1 LRDED
6 SRRAGG
12 EGLQA
17 DGRIL
22 SVRDLAVD
30 FSGEAGTVHALR
42 DVNFDLYRGR
52 TLAIVGESGSGK
64 SVTVQ
69 VIMGLLPKNGHVIG
83 GSVVFSDKGEIVDIA
98 KLPPDGQKLRQIRG
112 GRIAMIFQEPMTS
125 LSPLHTIGDQIGE
138 AARIHRDADAGQ
150 ARELAADLLAKV
162 GFHHPR
168 ERLRS
173 YPFELSGGMRQR
185 AMIAMALM
193 CQPAILIAD
202 EPTTALDVTTQ
213 ANILS
218 LMKGLQKQFDM
229 GILLITHD
237 LGVVANV
244 ADDVAV
250 MYRGEIVERG
260 NVEAI
265 FRDPRHPYLKALMR
279 CVPRVDGTPE
289 DRLSPLR
296 EVVSAAPRAPVL
308 RVPNGA
314 GPVLDVQNVSK
325 SFWKRGGPFAAGMR
339 VDALVKVSLA
349 VKRGQT
355 LGIVGE
361 SGSGKTTLSK
371 VIMRALH
378 PDEGRVLYDA
388 GSGPRDI
395 AGFDGAE
402 LTAYRRAVQFV
413 FQDPFSSLNPRMTVH
428 DILTEPLTVHGV
440 GDGAS
445 RQKRVEE
452 LCSLVGLGRQV
463 LSRYPHSF
471 SGGQRQ
477 RISIARAL
485 ALEPSVLLC
494 DEPTSALDVSVQ
506 AQILNLLKDLQAEL
520 GLSLLFV
527 SHNLAVIHYLA
538 TDVAVMCRGH
548 VVEQAPSA
556 ELFANPRH
564 PYTKALLAAVP
575 SADLDHM
582 LDFAKISGEGVSQ
595 PDSWPPPFTIRP
607 DGPRPDMVEMEP
619 RHFVRVAGDGQDA
632 LRMAS

>member
-1 LRDED
+1 M
-6 SRRAGG
+6 AG
-12 EGLQA
+12 
-17 DGRIL
+17 DHRIL

-30 FSGEAGTVHALR
+30 FAGDAGVVHALHGV
-42 DVNFDLYRGR
+42 DFDLYRGR

-69 VIMGLLPKNGHVIG
+69 AVMGLLPKKGKITG
-83 GSVVFSDKGEIVDIA
+83 GEIIFSDSPRHDVVDIA
-98 KLPPDGQKLRQIRG
+98 KLPRNGDQMREIRG

-125 LSPLHTIGDQIGE
+125 LSPVHTIGDQIGE
-138 AARIHRDADAGQ
+138 AARIHRDADPRL
-150 ARELAADLLAKV
+150 ARQLAADLLAKV
-162 GFHHPR
+162 GFQNPQQQ
-168 ERLRS
+168 LDA

-218 LMKGLQKQFDM
+218 LMRGLQKQFDM

-260 NVEAI
+260 GVEAI
-265 FRDPRHPYLKALMR
+265 FRDARHPYLKALMR
-279 CVPRVDGTPE
+279 CVPRVDGARE
-289 DRLSPLR
+289 DRLTPLR
-296 EVVSAAPRAPVL
+296 DSVPVEPRITPALRLNGTMPVL
-308 RVPNGA
+308 EVCDA
-314 GPVLDVQNVSK
+314 SK
-325 SFWKRGGPFAAGMR
+325 TFWKRGGPFAAGSR
-339 VDALVKVSLA
+339 IAALTKVSLA
-349 VKRGQT
+349 VKRGET

-371 VIMRALH
+371 IIMRAMA
-378 PDEGRVLYDA
+378 PDEGQVLYDA
-388 GSGPRDI
+388 GSGARDI
-395 AGFDGAE
+395 ASFEGAE

-428 DILTEPLTVHGV
+428 DILSEPLTVHGV
-440 GDGAS
+440 GDAVS
-445 RQKRVEE
+445 RGKRVVE
-452 LCSLVGLGRQV
+452 LCSLVGIDRRA

-477 RISIARAL
+477 RIGIARAL

-538 TDVAVMCRGH
+538 NDVAVMCRGH
-548 VVEQAPSA
+548 VVEQGPSPVI
-556 ELFANPRH
+556 FAKPRH

-582 LDFAKISGEGVSQ
+582 LDFDKIAGEGVSL
-595 PDSWPPPFTIRP
+595 PSSWPEPFTIRS
-607 DGPRPDMVEMEP
+607 DGPRPDMVETTP
-619 RHFVRVAGDGQDA
+619 RHFVRVAHGGAELIGPDP
-632 LRMAS
+632 

>member
-1 LRDED
+1 M
-6 SRRAGG
+6 
-12 EGLQA
+12 A
-17 DGRIL
+17 DDDRIL

-30 FSGEAGTVHALR
+30 FTGEAGVVHALR

-64 SVTVQ
+64 SVAVQ
-69 VIMGLLPKNGHVIG
+69 AVMGLLPKKARITRGHIY
-83 GSVVFSDKGEIVDIA
+83 FRDPLRQNLVDITTLA
-98 KLPPDGQKLRQIRG
+98 RNGDQMRDIRG

-125 LSPLHTIGDQIGE
+125 LSPLHTIGAQIAE
-138 AARIHRDADAGQ
+138 AARIHRQADARQ
-150 ARELAADLLAKV
+150 SRELAIDLLAKV
-162 GFHHPR
+162 GFQHPQHQVDA
-168 ERLRS
+168 

-218 LMKGLQKQFDM
+218 LMKGLQSQFDM

-260 NVEAI
+260 DVDAI
-265 FRDPRHPYLKALMR
+265 FRHPRHPYLKALMR
-279 CVPRVDGTPE
+279 CVPRVDGKPE
-289 DRLSPLR
+289 DRLTPLR
-296 EVVSAAPRAPVL
+296 DAVPAEPRAEAKNACAYPGIKVL
-308 RVPNGA
+308 E
-314 GPVLDVQNVSK
+314 VQNVSK
-325 SFWKRGGPFAAGMR
+325 TFFKRGGPFSAGLRVAA
-339 VDALVKVSLA
+339 LTKVSLS
-349 VKRGQT
+349 VECGET

-371 VIMRALH
+371 IIMGAMK
-378 PDEGRVLYDA
+378 PDEGRVLYDG
-388 GSGPRDI
+388 GSGARDI
-395 AGFDGAE
+395 ATLEGAE

-428 DILTEPLTVHGV
+428 DILSEPLTVHGV
-440 GDGAS
+440 GDAVS
-445 RQKRVEE
+445 RDKRVLE
-452 LCSLVGLGRQV
+452 LCSLVGIDRRA

-477 RISIARAL
+477 RIGIARAL

-506 AQILNLLKDLQAEL
+506 AQILNLLKDLQKEL

-527 SHNLAVIHYLA
+527 SHNLAVNHYLA
-538 TDVAVMCRGH
+538 KDVAVMCRGH
-548 VVEQAPSA
+548 VVEQGPSA
-556 ELFANPRH
+556 DIFASPRH

-575 SADLDHM
+575 SADLDHP
-582 LDFAKISGEGVSQ
+582 LDFDKIAGEGVSQ
-595 PDSWPPPFTIRP
+595 PSSWPMPFTIKGE
-607 DGPRPDMVEMEP
+607 GPRPDMVEASP
-619 RHFVRVAGDGQDA
+619 GHFVRIAGGAKGVAE
-632 LRMAS
+632 LVS

>member
-1 LRDED
+1 V
-6 SRRAGG
+6 
-12 EGLQA
+12 A
-17 DGRIL
+17 DDDRIL

-30 FSGEAGTVHALR
+30 FTGEAGVVHALR

-64 SVTVQ
+64 SVAVQ
-69 VIMGLLPKNGHVIG
+69 AVMGLLPKKARITRGHIY
-83 GSVVFSDKGEIVDIA
+83 FRDPLRQNLVDITTLA
-98 KLPPDGQKLRQIRG
+98 RNGDQMRDIRG

-125 LSPLHTIGDQIGE
+125 LSPLHTIGAQIAE
-138 AARIHRDADAGQ
+138 AARIHRQADARQ
-150 ARELAADLLAKV
+150 SRELAIDLLAKV
-162 GFHHPR
+162 GFQHPQHQVDA
-168 ERLRS
+168 

-218 LMKGLQKQFDM
+218 LMKGLQSQFDM

-260 NVEAI
+260 DVDAI
-265 FRDPRHPYLKALMR
+265 FRHPRHPYLKALMR
-279 CVPRVDGTPE
+279 CVPRVDGKPE
-289 DRLSPLR
+289 DRLTPLR
-296 EVVSAAPRAPVL
+296 DAVPAEPRAEAKNACAYPGIKVL
-308 RVPNGA
+308 E
-314 GPVLDVQNVSK
+314 VQNVSK
-325 SFWKRGGPFAAGMR
+325 TFFKRGGPFSAGLRVAA
-339 VDALVKVSLA
+339 LTKVSLS
-349 VKRGQT
+349 VECGET

-371 VIMRALH
+371 IIMGAMK
-378 PDEGRVLYDA
+378 PDEGRVLYDG
-388 GSGPRDI
+388 GSGARDI
-395 AGFDGAE
+395 ATLEGAE

-428 DILTEPLTVHGV
+428 DILSEPLTVHGV
-440 GDGAS
+440 GDAVS
-445 RQKRVEE
+445 RDKRVLE
-452 LCSLVGLGRQV
+452 LCSLVGIDRRA

-477 RISIARAL
+477 RIGIARAL

-506 AQILNLLKDLQAEL
+506 AQILNLLKDLQKEL

-538 TDVAVMCRGH
+538 KDVAVMCRGH
-548 VVEQAPSA
+548 VVEQGPSA
-556 ELFANPRH
+556 DIFASPRH

-575 SADLDHM
+575 SADLDHP
-582 LDFAKISGEGVSQ
+582 LDFDKIAGESVSQ
-595 PDSWPPPFTIRP
+595 PSSWPMPFTIKGE
-607 DGPRPDMVEMEP
+607 GPRPDMVEASP
-619 RHFVRVAGDGQDA
+619 GHFVRIAGGAKGVAE
-632 LRMAS
+632 LVS

>member
-1 LRDED
+1 M
-6 SRRAGG
+6 
-12 EGLQA
+12 
-17 DGRIL
+17 
-22 SVRDLAVD
+22 AV
-30 FSGEAGTVHALR
+30 
-42 DVNFDLYRGR
+42 
-52 TLAIVGESGSGK
+52 
-64 SVTVQ
+64 
-69 VIMGLLPKNGHVIG
+69 
-83 GSVVFSDKGEIVDIA
+83 
-98 KLPPDGQKLRQIRG
+98 
-112 GRIAMIFQEPMTS
+112 
-125 LSPLHTIGDQIGE
+125 
-138 AARIHRDADAGQ
+138 
-150 ARELAADLLAKV
+150 DLLAKV
-162 GFHHPR
+162 GFQHPQQQIDA
-168 ERLRS
+168 

-218 LMKGLQKQFDM
+218 LMKGLQSQFDM

-250 MYRGEIVERG
+250 MYRGEILERG
-260 NVEAI
+260 DVEAI
-265 FRDPRHPYLKALMR
+265 FRHARHPYLKALMR
-279 CVPRVDGTPE
+279 CVPKVDGKPE
-289 DRLSPLR
+289 DRLTPLR
-296 EVVSAAPRAPVL
+296 DAVPSEPPAETMKPLANRGTKVL
-308 RVPNGA
+308 E
-314 GPVLDVQNVSK
+314 VQNVSK
-325 SFWKRGGPFAAGMR
+325 TFFKRGGPFSAGFRVAA
-339 VDALVKVSLA
+339 LTKVSLS
-349 VKRGQT
+349 VERGET

-371 VIMRALH
+371 IIMGAMK
-378 PDEGRVLYDA
+378 PDEGRVLYDD

-395 AGFDGAE
+395 ASFEGAE

-428 DILTEPLTVHGV
+428 DILSEPLVVHGV
-440 GDGAS
+440 GDAAS
-445 RQKRVEE
+445 RQRRVIE
-452 LCSLVGLGRQV
+452 LCSLVGIDRRA

-477 RISIARAL
+477 RIGIARAL

-538 TDVAVMCRGH
+538 KDVAVMCRGH
-548 VVEQAPSA
+548 VVEQGPSA
-556 ELFANPRH
+556 EVFASPRH

-575 SADLDHM
+575 SADLDHL
-582 LDFAKISGEGVSQ
+582 LDFEKIAGDGVTLPS
-595 PDSWPPPFTIRP
+595 SWPMPFTIRG
-607 DGPRPDMVEMEP
+607 DGPRPDMVEAAP
-619 RHFVRVAGDGQDA
+619 GHFVRIAGGEKG
-632 LRMAS
+632 LTELVS

>member
-1 LRDED
+1 M
-6 SRRAGG
+6 
-12 EGLQA
+12 
-17 DGRIL
+17 

-30 FSGEAGTVHALR
+30 FAGEGGAVHALR
-42 DVNFDLYRGR
+42 GVNFDLYRGR

-64 SVTVQ
+64 SVAVQ
-69 VIMGLLPKNGHVIG
+69 AVMGLLPKNGHITRG
-83 GSVVFSDKGEIVDIA
+83 QIIFSDPVRRNLVDITT
-98 KLPPDGQKLRQIRG
+98 LPRNGDAMRDIRG

-125 LSPLHTIGDQIGE
+125 LSPLHTIGDQIAE
-138 AARIHRDADAGQ
+138 AARIHREADAQ
-150 ARELAADLLAKV
+150 RSHEMAVDLLAKV
-162 GFHHPR
+162 GFQHPQQQ
-168 ERLRS
+168 LVA

-218 LMKGLQKQFDM
+218 LMKGLQSQFDM

-250 MYRGEIVERG
+250 MYRGEMMERG
-260 NVEAI
+260 DVETI
-265 FRDPRHPYLKALMR
+265 FRHARHPYLKALMR
-279 CVPRVDGTPE
+279 CVPKVDGKPE
-289 DRLSPLR
+289 NRLTPLR
-296 EVVSAAPRAPVL
+296 DAVPSESRSEPRSEPRAGPEQYVDNRGTKVL
-308 RVPNGA
+308 E
-314 GPVLDVQNVSK
+314 VQNVSK
-325 SFWKRGGPFAAGMR
+325 TFCKRGGPFSAGIRVAA
-339 VDALVKVSLA
+339 LTKVSLS
-349 VKRGQT
+349 VERGET

-371 VIMRALH
+371 IIMGAMK
-378 PDEGRVLYDA
+378 PDEGRILYDV

-395 AGFDGAE
+395 ATFEGAE

-428 DILTEPLTVHGV
+428 DILSEPLLVHAV
-440 GDGAS
+440 GDAAS
-445 RQKRVEE
+445 RHKRVLE
-452 LCSLVGLGRQV
+452 LCSLVGIDRRA

-477 RISIARAL
+477 RIGIARAL

-538 TDVAVMCRGH
+538 KDVAVMCRGH
-548 VVEQAPSA
+548 VVEQGPSA
-556 ELFANPRH
+556 ELFASPRH

-575 SADLDHM
+575 SADLDHP
-582 LDFAKISGEGVSQ
+582 LDFDKIAGEGVSM
-595 PDSWPPPFTIRP
+595 PSSWPMPFTIRN
-607 DGPRPDMVEMEP
+607 DGPRPDMVETAP
-619 RHFVRVAGDGQDA
+619 GHYVRISGGAKGLA
-632 LRMAS
+632 

>member
-1 LRDED
+1 M
-6 SRRAGG
+6 
-12 EGLQA
+12 A
-17 DGRIL
+17 DDQRIL

-30 FSGEAGTVHALR
+30 FAGEGGVMRALHG
-42 DVNFDLYRGR
+42 VSFDLYRGR

-69 VIMGLLPKNGHVIG
+69 AVMGLLPK
-83 GSVVFSDKGEIVDIA
+83 KGRIVRGEITFRDPASGIVDIA
-98 KLPPDGQKLRQIRG
+98 TLPRDGDKMREIRG

-138 AARIHRDADAGQ
+138 AARIHRKADGAK
-150 ARELAADLLAKV
+150 AMDLAEDLLDKV
-162 GFHHPR
+162 GFQHPH
-168 ERLRS
+168 EQLS
-173 YPFELSGGMRQR
+173 AYPFELSGGMRQR
-185 AMIAMALM
+185 AMIAMALV

-250 MYRGEIVERG
+250 MYRGEILERG
-260 NVEAI
+260 NIEHI
-265 FRDPRHPYLKALMR
+265 FRDARHPYLKALMR

-289 DRLSPLR
+289 TRLMPLR
-296 EVVSAAPRAPVL
+296 DTTPAEPRVIKLAPVAGQSL
-308 RVPNGA
+308 A
-314 GPVLDVQNVSK
+314 GPVLEIQNVSK
-325 SFWKRGGPFAAGMR
+325 TFWKRMGPFASPMR
-339 VDALVKVSLA
+339 IPALTKVSLA
-349 VKRGQT
+349 VRRGET

-371 VIMRALH
+371 VIMRAMA
-378 PDEGRVLYDA
+378 PDEGRVLYDS

-395 AGFDGAE
+395 AAFQGAE
-402 LTAYRRAVQFV
+402 LTGYRRAVQFV
-413 FQDPFSSLNPRMTVH
+413 FQDPFSSLNPRMTVQ
-428 DILTEPLTVHGV
+428 DILTEPLVVHNV
-440 GDGAS
+440 GGAVS
-445 RQKRVEE
+445 RNKRIAE
-452 LCSLVGLGRQV
+452 LCNLVGIDSRA

-477 RISIARAL
+477 RIGIARAL

-538 TDVAVMCRGH
+538 NDVAVMCRGH

-556 ELFANPRH
+556 ALFAHPRH

-582 LDFAKISGEGVSQ
+582 LDFDKIAGEGVSL
-595 PDSWPPPFTIRP
+595 PSSWPEPFTIRL
-607 DGPRPDMVEMEP
+607 DGPRPDMIEAAP
-619 RHFVRVAGDGQDA
+619 RHFVRVAGEGRDRVR
-632 LRMAS
+632 LAS

>member
-1 LRDED
+1 M
-6 SRRAGG
+6 AG
-12 EGLQA
+12 
-17 DGRIL
+17 DHRIL
-22 SVRDLAVD
+22 SVRDLAVE
-30 FSGEAGTVHALR
+30 FAGDAGVVHALH

-69 VIMGLLPKNGHVIG
+69 AVMGLLPKKGRIIR
-83 GSVVFSDKGEIVDIA
+83 GEILFCDPVRHGIVDLA
-98 KLPPDGQKLRQIRG
+98 KLPRNGDKMRDIRG

-138 AARIHRDADAGQ
+138 AARIHREADAAL
-150 ARELAADLLAKV
+150 ARELATDLLGKV
-162 GFHHPR
+162 GFQHPAQQ
-168 ERLRS
+168 LS
-173 YPFELSGGMRQR
+173 AYPFELSGGMRQR

-260 NVEAI
+260 SVEAI
-265 FRDPRHPYLKALMR
+265 FRDARHPYLKALMR

-289 DRLSPLR
+289 DRLMPLR
-296 EVVSAAPRAPVL
+296 DKSPAQPVATGAAPRPGSATPVL
-308 RVPNGA
+308 E
-314 GPVLDVQNVSK
+314 VQNISK
-325 SFWKRGGPFAAGMR
+325 SFRKRGGPFSAALR
-339 VDALVKVSLA
+339 VDALTKVSLA
-349 VKRGQT
+349 VTRGET

-371 VIMRALH
+371 IIMRAIA
-378 PDEGRVLYDA
+378 PDEGCVLYDA

-395 AGFDGAE
+395 ATFHGPE

-428 DILTEPLTVHGV
+428 DILTEPLIVHGV
-440 GDGAS
+440 GDAAS
-445 RQKRVEE
+445 RAARILQ
-452 LCSLVGLGRQV
+452 LCSLVGIDRRA

-477 RISIARAL
+477 RIGIARAL

-506 AQILNLLKDLQAEL
+506 AQILNLLKDLQSEL

-538 TDVAVMCRGH
+538 KQVAVMCRGH
-548 VVEQAPSA
+548 VVEQGPSA

-575 SADLDHM
+575 SADLDHL
-582 LDFAKISGEGVSQ
+582 LDFDKIAGEGVSL
-595 PDSWPPPFTIRP
+595 PSSWPEPFTIRQ
-607 DGPRPDMVEMEP
+607 DGPRPDMVETSP
-619 RHFVRVAGDGQDA
+619 RHFVRVAGGERGRIGQ
-632 LRMAS
+632 AS

>member
-1 LRDED
+1 M
-6 SRRAGG
+6 
-12 EGLQA
+12 A
-17 DGRIL
+17 DDDRNL

-30 FSGEAGTVHALR
+30 FTGEAGVVHALR

-64 SVTVQ
+64 SVAVQ
-69 VIMGLLPKNGHVIG
+69 AVMGLLPKKARITRGHIY
-83 GSVVFSDKGEIVDIA
+83 FRDPLRQNLVDITTLA
-98 KLPPDGQKLRQIRG
+98 RNGDQMRDIRG

-125 LSPLHTIGDQIGE
+125 LSPLHTIGAQIAE
-138 AARIHRDADAGQ
+138 AARIHRQADARQ
-150 ARELAADLLAKV
+150 SRELAIDLLAKV
-162 GFHHPR
+162 GFQHPQHQVDA
-168 ERLRS
+168 

-218 LMKGLQKQFDM
+218 LMKGLQSQFDM

-260 NVEAI
+260 DVDAI
-265 FRDPRHPYLKALMR
+265 FRHPRHPYLKALMR
-279 CVPRVDGTPE
+279 CVPRVDGKPE
-289 DRLSPLR
+289 DRLTPLR
-296 EVVSAAPRAPVL
+296 DAVPAEPRAEAKNACAYPGIKVL
-308 RVPNGA
+308 E
-314 GPVLDVQNVSK
+314 VQNVSK
-325 SFWKRGGPFAAGMR
+325 TFFKRGGPFSAGLRVAA
-339 VDALVKVSLA
+339 LTKVSLS
-349 VKRGQT
+349 VECGET

-371 VIMRALH
+371 IIMGAMK
-378 PDEGRVLYDA
+378 PDEGRVLYDG
-388 GSGPRDI
+388 GSGARDI
-395 AGFDGAE
+395 ATLEGAE

-428 DILTEPLTVHGV
+428 DILSEPLTVHGV
-440 GDGAS
+440 GDAVS
-445 RQKRVEE
+445 RDKRVLE
-452 LCSLVGLGRQV
+452 LCSLVGIDRRA

-477 RISIARAL
+477 RIGIARAL

-506 AQILNLLKDLQAEL
+506 AQILNLLKDLQKEL

-538 TDVAVMCRGH
+538 KDVAVMCRGH
-548 VVEQAPSA
+548 VVEQGPSA
-556 ELFANPRH
+556 DIFASPRH

-575 SADLDHM
+575 SADLDHP
-582 LDFAKISGEGVSQ
+582 LDFDKIAGESVSQ
-595 PDSWPPPFTIRP
+595 PSSWPMPFTIKGE
-607 DGPRPDMVEMEP
+607 GPRPDMVEASP
-619 RHFVRVAGDGQDA
+619 GHFVRIAGGAKGVAE
-632 LRMAS
+632 LVS

>member
-1 LRDED
+1 V
-6 SRRAGG
+6 
-12 EGLQA
+12 EG
-17 DGRIL
+17 DHRIL

-30 FSGEAGTVHALR
+30 FAGEAGVVHALH

-69 VIMGLLPKNGHVIG
+69 AVMGLLPK
-83 GSVVFSDKGEIVDIA
+83 KGRITRGEIIFRDPALQDIVDIT
-98 KLPPDGQKLRQIRG
+98 KLPRNGDKMRDIRG

-125 LSPLHTIGDQIGE
+125 LSPLHTIGDQIAE
-138 AARIHRDADAGQ
+138 AARIHRAADT
-150 ARELAADLLAKV
+150 RLSLEMAADLLAKV
-162 GFHHPR
+162 GFQHPQQQ
-168 ERLRS
+168 LVA

-218 LMKGLQKQFDM
+218 LMKGLQEQFEM

-260 NVEAI
+260 GVEAI
-265 FRDPRHPYLKALMR
+265 FRDARHPYLKGLMR
-279 CVPRVDGTPE
+279 CVPRVDGAPE
-289 DRLSPLR
+289 DRLTPLR
-296 EVVSAAPRAPVL
+296 DAPVGEPKAEAAKIVHESTAPVL
-308 RVPNGA
+308 E
-314 GPVLDVQNVSK
+314 VQNVSK
-325 SFWKRGGPFAAGMR
+325 VFYKRGGPFSAGLRVAALTR
-339 VDALVKVSLA
+339 VSLS
-349 VKRGQT
+349 VRRGET

-371 VIMRALH
+371 IIMRAMA

-395 AGFDGAE
+395 ASFEGAE

-440 GDGAS
+440 GDAVS
-445 RQKRVEE
+445 RDKRILE
-452 LCSLVGLGRQV
+452 LCSLVGIDRRAM
-463 LSRYPHSF
+463 SRYPHSF

-477 RISIARAL
+477 RIGIARAL

-506 AQILNLLKDLQAEL
+506 AQILNLLKDLQSEL

-538 TDVAVMCRGH
+538 NDVAVMCRGH
-548 VVEQAPSA
+548 VVEQGPSA
-556 ELFANPRH
+556 ELFAHPRH

-575 SADLDHM
+575 SADLDHL
-582 LDFAKISGEGVSQ
+582 LDFDKIAGEGVTVPS
-595 PDSWPPPFTIRP
+595 SWPMPFTIRK
-607 DGPRPDMVEMEP
+607 DGPRPAMVEAAP
-619 RHFVRVAGDGQDA
+619 GHYVRIGGGERG
-632 LRMAS
+632 LPELAS

>member
-1 LRDED
+1 M
-6 SRRAGG
+6 AG
-12 EGLQA
+12 
-17 DGRIL
+17 DHRIL

-30 FSGEAGTVHALR
+30 FAGEAGVVHALHG
-42 DVNFDLYRGR
+42 VSFDLYRGR

-69 VIMGLLPKNGHVIG
+69 AVMGLLPKKGQIMG
-83 GSVVFSDKGEIVDIA
+83 GEIIFRDPALHGIVDIA
-98 KLPPDGQKLRQIRG
+98 TLPRNGDKMRDIRG

-125 LSPLHTIGDQIGE
+125 FSPLHTIGNQIGE
-138 AARIHRDADAGQ
+138 AARIHREADGPLS
-150 ARELAADLLAKV
+150 REMAADLLAKV
-162 GFHHPR
+162 GFQQP
-168 ERLRS
+168 LQQLAA

-260 NVEAI
+260 DIEAI
-265 FRDPRHPYLKALMR
+265 FRDARHPYLKGLMR

-289 DRLSPLR
+289 DRLAPLR
-296 EVVSAAPRAPVL
+296 DRSSAAPRAFAPVMGQALPTPVL
-308 RVPNGA
+308 K
-314 GPVLDVQNVSK
+314 VQNVSK
-325 SFWKRGGPFAAGMR
+325 SFWKRGGPFSAATHIA
-339 VDALVKVSLA
+339 ALTKVSLS
-349 VKRGQT
+349 VQRGET

-371 VIMRALH
+371 LIMRAMA
-378 PDEGRVLYDA
+378 PDEGCVLYDA

-395 AGFDGAE
+395 AAFEGAE

-440 GDGAS
+440 GDHAS
-445 RQKRVEE
+445 RAKRVVE
-452 LCSLVGLGRQV
+452 LCSLVGIDRRA

-477 RISIARAL
+477 RIGIARAL

-506 AQILNLLKDLQAEL
+506 AQILNLLKDLQSEL

-538 TDVAVMCRGH
+538 NDVAVMCRGH
-548 VVEQAPSA
+548 VVEQGPSA
-556 ELFANPRH
+556 ELFAHPRH

-582 LDFAKISGEGVSQ
+582 LDFDKIAGEGVSV
-595 PDSWPPPFTIRP
+595 PSSWPEPFTIQR
-607 DGPRPDMVEMEP
+607 DGPRPDMVETGP
-619 RHFVRVAGDGQDA
+619 RHFVRIAGGGKILA
-632 LRMAS
+632 GLAT

>member
-1 LRDED
+1 M
-6 SRRAGG
+6 
-12 EGLQA
+12 A
-17 DGRIL
+17 DDDRIL

-30 FSGEAGTVHALR
+30 FTGEAGVVHALR

-64 SVTVQ
+64 SVAVQ
-69 VIMGLLPKNGHVIG
+69 AVMGLLPKKARITRGHIY
-83 GSVVFSDKGEIVDIA
+83 FRDPLRQNLVDITTLA
-98 KLPPDGQKLRQIRG
+98 RNGDQMRDIRG

-125 LSPLHTIGDQIGE
+125 LSPLHTIGAQIAE
-138 AARIHRDADAGQ
+138 AARIHRQADARQ
-150 ARELAADLLAKV
+150 SRELAIDLLAKV
-162 GFHHPR
+162 GFQHPQHQVDA
-168 ERLRS
+168 

-218 LMKGLQKQFDM
+218 LMKGLQSQFDM

-260 NVEAI
+260 DVDAI
-265 FRDPRHPYLKALMR
+265 FRHPRHPYLKALMR
-279 CVPRVDGTPE
+279 CVPRVDGKPE
-289 DRLSPLR
+289 DRLTPLR
-296 EVVSAAPRAPVL
+296 DAVPAEPRAEAKNACAYPGIKVL
-308 RVPNGA
+308 E
-314 GPVLDVQNVSK
+314 VQNVSK
-325 SFWKRGGPFAAGMR
+325 TFFKRGGPFSAGLRVAA
-339 VDALVKVSLA
+339 LTKVSLS
-349 VKRGQT
+349 VECGET

-371 VIMRALH
+371 IIMGAMK
-378 PDEGRVLYDA
+378 PDEGRVLYDG
-388 GSGPRDI
+388 GSGARDI
-395 AGFDGAE
+395 ATLEGAE

-428 DILTEPLTVHGV
+428 DILSEPLTVHGV
-440 GDGAS
+440 GDAVS
-445 RQKRVEE
+445 RDKRVLE
-452 LCSLVGLGRQV
+452 LCSLVGIDRRA

-477 RISIARAL
+477 RIGIARAL

-506 AQILNLLKDLQAEL
+506 AQILNLLKDLQKEL

-538 TDVAVMCRGH
+538 KDVAVMCRGH
-548 VVEQAPSA
+548 VVEQGPSA
-556 ELFANPRH
+556 DIFASPRH

-575 SADLDHM
+575 SADLDHP
-582 LDFAKISGEGVSQ
+582 LDFDKIAGESVSQ
-595 PDSWPPPFTIRP
+595 PSSWPMPFTIKGE
-607 DGPRPDMVEMEP
+607 GPRPDMVEASP
-619 RHFVRVAGDGQDA
+619 GHFVRIAGGAKGVAE
-632 LRMAS
+632 LVS

>member
-1 LRDED
+1 M
-6 SRRAGG
+6 
-12 EGLQA
+12 A
-17 DGRIL
+17 DDDRIL

-30 FSGEAGTVHALR
+30 FTGEAGVVHALR

-64 SVTVQ
+64 SVAVQ
-69 VIMGLLPKNGHVIG
+69 AVMGLLPKKARITRGHIY
-83 GSVVFSDKGEIVDIA
+83 FRDPLRQNLVDITTLA
-98 KLPPDGQKLRQIRG
+98 RNGDEMRDIRG

-125 LSPLHTIGDQIGE
+125 LSPLHTIGAQIAE
-138 AARIHRDADAGQ
+138 AARIHRQADARQ
-150 ARELAADLLAKV
+150 SRELAIDLLAKV
-162 GFHHPR
+162 GFQHPQHQVDA
-168 ERLRS
+168 

-218 LMKGLQKQFDM
+218 LMKGLQSQFEM

-260 NVEAI
+260 DVDAI
-265 FRDPRHPYLKALMR
+265 FRHPRHPYLKALMR
-279 CVPRVDGTPE
+279 CVPRVDGKPE
-289 DRLSPLR
+289 DRLTPLR
-296 EVVSAAPRAPVL
+296 DAVPAEPRAEAKNACAYPGIKVL
-308 RVPNGA
+308 E
-314 GPVLDVQNVSK
+314 VQNVSK
-325 SFWKRGGPFAAGMR
+325 TFFKRGGPFSAGLRVAA
-339 VDALVKVSLA
+339 LTKVSLS
-349 VKRGQT
+349 VECGET

-371 VIMRALH
+371 IIMGAMK
-378 PDEGRVLYDA
+378 PDEGRVLYDG
-388 GSGPRDI
+388 GSGARDI
-395 AGFDGAE
+395 ATLEGAE

-428 DILTEPLTVHGV
+428 DILNEPLTVHGV
-440 GDGAS
+440 GDAVS
-445 RQKRVEE
+445 RDKRVLE
-452 LCSLVGLGRQV
+452 LCSLVGIDRRA

-477 RISIARAL
+477 RIGIARAL

-506 AQILNLLKDLQAEL
+506 AQILNLLKDLQKEL

-538 TDVAVMCRGH
+538 KDVAVMCRGH
-548 VVEQAPSA
+548 VVEQGPSA
-556 ELFANPRH
+556 DIFASPRH

-575 SADLDHM
+575 SADLDHP
-582 LDFAKISGEGVSQ
+582 LDFDKIAGEGVSQ
-595 PDSWPPPFTIRP
+595 PSSWPMPFTIKGE
-607 DGPRPDMVEMEP
+607 GPRPDMVEASP
-619 RHFVRVAGDGQDA
+619 GHFVRIAGGAKGVAE
-632 LRMAS
+632 LVS

>member
-1 LRDED
+1 MRD
-6 SRRAGG
+6 
-12 EGLQA
+12 
-17 DGRIL
+17 
-22 SVRDLAVD
+22 
-30 FSGEAGTVHALR
+30 
-42 DVNFDLYRGR
+42 
-52 TLAIVGESGSGK
+52 
-64 SVTVQ
+64 
-69 VIMGLLPKNGHVIG
+69 
-83 GSVVFSDKGEIVDIA
+83 
-98 KLPPDGQKLRQIRG
+98 IRG

-138 AARIHRDADAGQ
+138 AARIHREADAGL
-150 ARELAADLLAKV
+150 ARDMAVDLLAKV
-162 GFHHPR
+162 GFQNPR
-168 ERLRS
+168 QQLAA

-250 MYRGEIVERG
+250 MYRGEILERG
-260 NVEAI
+260 SIEAI
-265 FRDPRHPYLKALMR
+265 FRDARHPYLKALMR

-289 DRLSPLR
+289 DAPHAAARQPRRPSR
-296 EVVSAAPRAPVL
+296 RVVALPPVAGQSL
-308 RVPNGA
+308 A
-314 GPVLDVQNVSK
+314 GPVLEMQNVSK
-325 SFWKRGGPFAAGMR
+325 SFWKRGGPFTAADTHSRPHQGEPLGAAR
-339 VDALVKVSLA
+339 RDARHRRRIRFRQDDA
-349 VKRGQT
+349 VEDHHAGDGARRGPRP
-355 LGIVGE
+355 L
-361 SGSGKTTLSK
+361 
-371 VIMRALH
+371 R
-378 PDEGRVLYDA
+378 R

-395 AGFDGAE
+395 ATFEGPE

-413 FQDPFSSLNPRMTVH
+413 FQDPFSSLNPRMTVQ
-428 DILTEPLTVHGV
+428 DILSEPLAVHGV
-440 GDGAS
+440 GDAAS
-445 RQKRVEE
+445 RNKRILE
-452 LCSLVGLGRQV
+452 LCDLVGIDSRA

-477 RISIARAL
+477 RIGIARAL

-506 AQILNLLKDLQAEL
+506 AQILNLLKDLQSEL

-538 TDVAVMCRGH
+538 NDVAVMCRGH

-556 ELFANPRH
+556 ALFAHPRH

-582 LDFAKISGEGVSQ
+582 LDFDKIAGEGVSL
-595 PDSWPPPFTIRP
+595 PSSWPEPFTIRIG
-607 DGPRPDMVEMEP
+607 DPRPDMVEAAP
-619 RHFVRVAGDGQDA
+619 RHFVRVAGDGRA
-632 LRMAS
+632 EIRLAS

>member
-1 LRDED
+1 L
-6 SRRAGG
+6 AG
-12 EGLQA
+12 
-17 DGRIL
+17 DHRIL
-22 SVRDLAVD
+22 SVRDLAVE
-30 FSGEAGTVHALR
+30 FSSDAGVVHALR
-42 DVNFDLYRGR
+42 GVNFDLYRGR

-64 SVTVQ
+64 SVAVQ
-69 VIMGLLPKNGHVIG
+69 AVMGLLSKRGKITR
-83 GSVVFSDKGEIVDIA
+83 GSIIFSDPARHGILDIA
-98 KLPPDGQKLRQIRG
+98 QLPRDGDKMRDIRG

-138 AARIHRDADAGQ
+138 AARIHREADAKL
-150 ARELAADLLAKV
+150 ARELATDLLAKV
-162 GFHHPR
+162 GFQNPAQQFFA
-168 ERLRS
+168 

-218 LMKGLQKQFDM
+218 LVRALQKQFDM

-260 NVEAI
+260 GIEAI

-279 CVPRVDGTPE
+279 CVPRVDGPPE
-289 DRLSPLR
+289 ERLMPLR
-296 EVVSAAPRAPVL
+296 DVVAAAPTAQTIRL
-308 RVPNGA
+308 KTEGA
-314 GPVLDVQNVSK
+314 GPVLEVQDVTK
-325 SFWKRGGPFAAGMR
+325 TFWKRGGPFSAGSRIAA
-339 VDALVKVSLA
+339 LTKVSLS
-349 VKRGQT
+349 VKRGET

-371 VIMRALH
+371 VIMRALA
-378 PDEGRVLYDA
+378 PDEGRVLYDD

-395 AGFDGAE
+395 ADFQGAD

-428 DILTEPLTVHGV
+428 DILTEPLIVHGV
-440 GDGAS
+440 GDSAT
-445 RQKRVEE
+445 RQQRV
-452 LCSLVGLGRQV
+452 LDLVSLVGIDRRA

-477 RISIARAL
+477 RIGIARAL

-520 GLSLLFV
+520 GLSLMFV

-538 TDVAVMCRGH
+538 NDVAVMCRGH

-556 ELFANPRH
+556 ELFARPRH

-582 LDFAKISGEGVSQ
+582 LDFDKIAGEGVSQ
-595 PDSWPPPFTIRP
+595 PSSWPAPFTIEQ
-607 DGPRPDMVEMEP
+607 DGPRPDMVETAP
-619 RHFVRVAGDGQDA
+619 RHFVRIGGAERDFA
-632 LRMAS
+632 RLAS

>member
-1 LRDED
+1 L
-6 SRRAGG
+6 AG
-12 EGLQA
+12 
-17 DGRIL
+17 DHRIL
-22 SVRDLAVD
+22 SVRDLAVE
-30 FSGEAGTVHALR
+30 FSGDAGVVYALR
-42 DVNFDLYRGR
+42 GVNFDLYRGR

-69 VIMGLLPKNGHVIG
+69 AVMGLLSKRGRITR
-83 GSVVFSDKGEIVDIA
+83 GSIVFSDPARHGVLDIA
-98 KLPPDGQKLRQIRG
+98 KLPRDGDKMRDIRG

-138 AARIHRDADAGQ
+138 AARIHREADAKL
-150 ARELAADLLAKV
+150 ARDLAIDLLSKV
-162 GFHHPR
+162 GFQSPAQQF
-168 ERLRS
+168 S
-173 YPFELSGGMRQR
+173 AYPFELSGGMRQR

-218 LMKGLQKQFDM
+218 LVRSLQKQFDM

-260 NVEAI
+260 GIEAI
-265 FRDPRHPYLKALMR
+265 FRDARHPYLKALMR
-279 CVPRVDGTPE
+279 CVPRVDGPRE
-289 DRLSPLR
+289 ERLMPLR
-296 EVVSAAPRAPVL
+296 DAAPAAPRKETARAKAQDPGL
-308 RVPNGA
+308 
-314 GPVLDVQNVSK
+314 VLDVQDVTK
-325 SFWKRGGPFAAGMR
+325 TFWKRGGPFAAGTR
-339 VDALVKVSLA
+339 IAALTKVSLS
-349 VKRGQT
+349 VKRSET

-371 VIMRALH
+371 VIMRALA
-378 PDEGRVLYDA
+378 PDEGRVLYDD
-388 GSGPRDI
+388 GSGPRDV
-395 AGFDGAE
+395 AEFQGAD

-428 DILTEPLTVHGV
+428 DILTEPLTVHGI
-440 GDGAS
+440 GDWVT
-445 RQKRVEE
+445 RQQRVKD
-452 LCSLVGLGRQV
+452 LVSLVGIDRRA

-477 RISIARAL
+477 RIGIARAL

-538 TDVAVMCRGH
+538 NDVAVMCRGH
-548 VVEQAPSA
+548 VVEQAPSVD
-556 ELFANPRH
+556 LFANPRH

-575 SADLDHM
+575 SADLDH
-582 LDFAKISGEGVSQ
+582 LLNFDKIAGEGVTQ
-595 PDSWPPPFTIRP
+595 PSSWPAPFTIEQG
-607 DGPRPDMVEMEP
+607 GPRPDMVETAP
-619 RHFVRVAGDGQDA
+619 RHFVRIGGAERDYA
-632 LRMAS
+632 RLAS

>member
-1 LRDED
+1 V
-6 SRRAGG
+6 AG
-12 EGLQA
+12 
-17 DGRIL
+17 DHRIL

-30 FSGEAGTVHALR
+30 FTGEAGIVHALR

-69 VIMGLLPKNGHVIG
+69 AVMGLLPKNARITR
-83 GSVVFSDKGEIVDIA
+83 GEIIFRDPLRQDLVDITT
-98 KLPPDGQKLRQIRG
+98 LPRNGDEMRDIRG

-125 LSPLHTIGDQIGE
+125 LSPLHTIGSQIAE
-138 AARIHRDADAGQ
+138 AARIHRQADARQ
-150 ARELAADLLAKV
+150 SRDMAVDLLAKV
-162 GFHHPR
+162 GFQHPQQQVVA
-168 ERLRS
+168 

-218 LMKGLQKQFDM
+218 LMKGLQSQFDM

-250 MYRGEIVERG
+250 MYRGEIMERG
-260 NVEAI
+260 DVEAI
-265 FRDPRHPYLKALMR
+265 FRHARHPYLKGLMR
-279 CVPRVDGTPE
+279 CVPKVVGKPE
-289 DRLSPLR
+289 DRLTPLR
-296 EVVSAAPRAPVL
+296 DAVPSEPPAETMKPLANRGTKVL
-308 RVPNGA
+308 E
-314 GPVLDVQNVSK
+314 VQNVSK
-325 SFWKRGGPFAAGMR
+325 TFFKRGGPFSAGFRVAA
-339 VDALVKVSLA
+339 LTKVSLS
-349 VKRGQT
+349 VERGET

-371 VIMRALH
+371 IIMGAMK
-378 PDEGRVLYDA
+378 PDEGRVLYDD

-395 AGFDGAE
+395 ATFEGAE

-428 DILTEPLTVHGV
+428 DILSEPLVVHGV
-440 GDGAS
+440 GDAAS
-445 RQKRVEE
+445 RHKRVIE
-452 LCSLVGLGRQV
+452 LCSLVGIDRRA

-477 RISIARAL
+477 RIGIARAL

-538 TDVAVMCRGH
+538 KDVAVMCRGH
-548 VVEQAPSA
+548 VVEQGPSA
-556 ELFANPRH
+556 EVFASPRH

-575 SADLDHM
+575 SADLDHL
-582 LDFAKISGEGVSQ
+582 LDFEKIAGDGVTLPS
-595 PDSWPPPFTIRP
+595 SWPMPFTIRA
-607 DGPRPDMVEMEP
+607 DGPRPDMVEAAP
-619 RHFVRVAGDGQDA
+619 GHFVRIAGGA
-632 LRMAS
+632 KGLTELVS

>member
-1 LRDED
+1 M
-6 SRRAGG
+6 AG
-12 EGLQA
+12 
-17 DGRIL
+17 DHRIL

-30 FSGEAGTVHALR
+30 FIGEAGVVHALR

-69 VIMGLLPKNGHVIG
+69 AVMGLLPKKGRITR
-83 GSVVFSDKGEIVDIA
+83 GEIIFCDPLRQTLVDITT
-98 KLPPDGQKLRQIRG
+98 LPRNGDAMRDIRG

-125 LSPLHTIGDQIGE
+125 LSPLHTIGSQITE
-138 AARIHRDADAGQ
+138 AARIHREADARRS
-150 ARELAADLLAKV
+150 RELALDLLAKV
-162 GFHHPR
+162 GFQHPQQQ
-168 ERLRS
+168 LDA

-218 LMKGLQKQFDM
+218 LMKGLQSQFDM

-250 MYRGEIVERG
+250 MYRGEIMERG
-260 NVEAI
+260 DVVSI
-265 FRDPRHPYLKALMR
+265 FRDAHHPYLKALMR
-279 CVPRVDGTPE
+279 CVPKVDGKPE
-289 DRLSPLR
+289 DRLTPLR
-296 EVVSAAPRAPVL
+296 DAVPAEPRVDTKRSNANRGSKVLEVQ
-308 RVPNGA
+308 
-314 GPVLDVQNVSK
+314 DVSK
-325 SFWKRGGPFAAGMR
+325 TFFKRGGPFSAGLR
-339 VDALVKVSLA
+339 VPALTKVSLS
-349 VKRGQT
+349 VERGET

-371 VIMRALH
+371 IIMGAMK
-378 PDEGRVLYDA
+378 PEEGRVLYDD

-395 AGFDGAE
+395 ATFEGAE

-428 DILTEPLTVHGV
+428 DILSEPLVVHGV
-440 GDGAS
+440 GDAAS
-445 RQKRVEE
+445 RDKRVVE
-452 LCSLVGLGRQV
+452 LCSLVGIDRRA

-477 RISIARAL
+477 RSGIARAL
-485 ALEPSVLLC
+485 ALEPLVLLC

-538 TDVAVMCRGH
+538 KDVAVMCRGH
-548 VVEQAPSA
+548 VVEEGPSA
-556 ELFANPRH
+556 EVFASPRH

-575 SADLDHM
+575 SADLDHP
-582 LDFAKISGEGVSQ
+582 LDFRKIAGDGVTLPS
-595 PDSWPPPFTIRP
+595 SWPMPFTIRA
-607 DGPRPDMVEMEP
+607 DGPRPDMVEAAP
-619 RHFVRVAGDGQDA
+619 GHFVRIAGGVKGLA
-632 LRMAS
+632 GLAS